1 MHIPKI
7 NAENIDPKLWRAANS
22 KEDINTAK
30 TAGTINCN
38 LFKKTPLKINSS
50 EIGEINIVAI
60 KLPVKNELNR
70 LKDGTI
76 PKI

>member
-30 TAGTINCN
+30 TAGTINCS